1 MTIFINSF
9 LMIAGIV
16 LSFIFTIYVVGFFMK
31 LLEALKKAAIDGQRR
46 KLDIATAQYITEKR
60 AALRRKAVSLMENN
74 PQIAE
79 VVGLLAATP
88 YEAKPRE
95 RAKLTARMRKL
106 VSQRHLRD
114 ALYRISEEEGKNN
127 SEYPAKPHV

>member
-16 LSFIFTIYVVGFFMK
+16 LSFIFTIYVAGLFMK
-31 LLEALKKAAIDGQRR
+31 LLEMLKRTAFAAQDR
-46 KLDIATAQYITEKR
+46 KFDLAKAQYIAEKR
-60 AALRRKAVSLMENN
+60 AALRRKAVSLMESN

-88 YEAKPRE
+88 YETKPRD

-114 ALYRISEEEGKNN
+114 ALYRISEEEGKDS
-127 SEYPAKPHV
+127 SEYPANPRV